1 MSDSGQALLG
11 AQDQAD
17 GASQYNALD
26 FHIQQ
31 AISAISTAAVVKIVR
46 APYDKDGNDID
57 PGSVVPVGYVDVQ
70 PMVNQIDGRGQPT
83 PHGTVFRLSYHRVQ
97 GGRNAI
103 ISDPEKGDIGQ
114 MVVNSRD
121 TSVVR
126 STNDVANPGSRRKF
140 DLADG
145 IYVGSPQQ
153 KEKPVQYVAFPKDG
167 IVINSKQDWKITFN
181 DDGIK
186 IEAKGNTI
194 IMGEDGVLINGCLVN
209 KEGDVITKKGV
220 NLDTHTHN
228 QGDDSHGDSEVPTDP
243 PNVG

>member
-1 MSDSGQALLG
+1 VSDTPFLG
-11 AQDQAD
+11 AQDQGD
-17 GASQYNALD
+17 GASQHNASD

-31 AISAISTAAVVKIVR
+31 ALAQINTAAMVKIVR
-46 APYDKDGNDID
+46 APYDKDGKDID

-70 PMVNQIDGRGQPT
+70 PMVHQIDGHGQPT

-121 TSVVR
+121 TSIVR
-126 STNDVANPGSRRKF
+126 STNDVGNPGSRRKF

-153 KEKPVQYVAFPKDG
+153 KEKPEQYLSFPKGG
-167 IVINSKQDWKITFN
+167 IVICNKDGWKITFN
-181 DDGIK
+181 EDGIE

-194 IMGEDGVLINGCLVN
+194 TMGEDGVTINGCLVN
-209 KEGDVITKKGV
+209 KNGDVITKKGV

-228 QGDDSHGDSEVPTDP
+228 QGNDSNGDTEVPTDE

>member
-1 MSDSGQALLG
+1 VSDTPFLG
-11 AQDQAD
+11 AQDQGD
-17 GASQYNALD
+17 GASQHNASD

-31 AISAISTAAVVKIVR
+31 AISQINTAVLVKIIR
-46 APYDKDGNDID
+46 PPYDKDGKDID
-57 PGSVVPVGYVDVQ
+57 PGSIVPVGYVDVQ
-70 PMVNQIDGRGQPT
+70 PMVHQIDGRGQPT

-121 TSVVR
+121 TSIVR

-140 DLADG
+140 DMADG

-153 KEKPVQYVAFPKDG
+153 KEKPLQYVTFTKTG
-167 IVINSKQDWKITFN
+167 VIVHDKNGWQITTN
-181 DDGIK
+181 EDGIK
-186 IEAKGNTI
+186 LEAKGNTI
-194 IMGEDGVLINGCLVN
+194 TMEEDGVKINGALINKDGDLV
-209 KEGDVITKKGV
+209 TKKGV
-220 NLDTHTHN
+220 NVDTHTHN
-228 QGDDSHGDSEVPTDP
+228 QGHDSHGDSEVPTDE